1 VPIQRSAIAFASLRR
16 GADDA
21 DVGGV
26 DHGVEGLGELGVA
39 VLDQESEVVGAVAE
53 VHQEV
58 AGLLGDPVAGGVG
71 GDPGDVD
78 AAGGVLDDDQDVE
91 PAEDDGVD
99 VGEVDGEDR
108 VGLGGEEL
116 LPRRPGPAG

>member
-1 VPIQRSAIAFASLRR
+1 
-16 GADDA
+16 
-21 DVGGV
+21 V
-26 DHGVEGLGELGVA
+26 DHSVEGLGERGVA
-39 VLDQESEVVGAVAE
+39 VADQEPELLGAVGE

-58 AGLLGDPVAGGVG
+58 AGLLGDPIPAGMG
-71 GDPGDVD
+71 GDPGDVH

-91 PAEDDGVD
+91 PAEEDGVD

-108 VGLGGEEL
+108 LGLGGQEL